1 MTSSEMIVFLPR
13 GLTKWL
19 NYLIKMTTE
28 EQILEAARKVFI
40 SKGLDGSRM
49 QEIADEAG
57 INKALLHY
65 YFRSKEKLFER
76 IFAEAMQRILPQVY
90 ESIGKSENIAVF
102 IREFINNYITL
113 LRYFPFLP
121 LFVLHEIN
129 RDPSRIASI
138 VKGKGLPVVQLQKL
152 IDRDVEAGRMIPI
165 PAEHLMINI
174 MSMIVFPV
182 VARPFIKVIVFNNDA
197 DRYEPFFEERKD
209 MIIAFVTRAIGYK
222 MTE

>member
-1 MTSSEMIVFLPR
+1 
-13 GLTKWL
+13 
-19 NYLIKMTTE
+19 MTTE

-76 IFAEAMQRILPQVY
+76 IFAEALQRILPRVY

-102 IREFINNYITL
+102 IREFINNYLNL

-138 VKGKGLPVVQLQKL
+138 VKGKGLPVVQLQNL

-165 PAEHLMINI
+165 PAEHLMINL

-197 DRYEPFFEERKD
+197 DRYEPFFEERKE
-209 MIIAFVTRAIGYK
+209 MIFEFVTRAIGYK
-222 MTE
+222 MIE